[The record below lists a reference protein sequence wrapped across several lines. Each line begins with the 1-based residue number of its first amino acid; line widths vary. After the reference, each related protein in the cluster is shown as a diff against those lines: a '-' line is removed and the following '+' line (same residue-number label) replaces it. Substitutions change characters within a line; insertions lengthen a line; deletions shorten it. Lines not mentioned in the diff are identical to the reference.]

1 MSPKK
6 GIFKDGLPK
15 PGQKRCSLTRRV
27 KIFLEKRRYIQTIEV
42 SEDKNAKKAKLV
54 EEFSPEG
61 GSAYNIGMQNT
72 WNPNCFYE
80 ENIH

>member
-1 MSPKK
+1 M
-6 GIFKDGLPK
+6 
-15 PGQKRCSLTRRV
+15 
-27 KIFLEKRRYIQTIEV
+27 EKRRYMQTIEV

-61 GSAYNIGMQNT
+61 GSAYNLGMHNT